1 MVDSFLY
8 WTLIVAFSFIFLYF
22 FQSLLIGLLF
32 TRKTRRPPIEK
43 EDIWLIMDFF
53 CYRFRFAIWFAAAAA
68 AIKEIFCIY
77 FAAVLFCCWCY
88 FTFSYCCMEEQL
100 WSCLTETRFNATY
113 LKQLFFSRY
122 SLYTNQYM
130 TLNDVVGKDS
140 QAFPSMTFRNDI
152 VAVFFISYQNIA
164 STTRRRSSRWFCF
177 FYQLLSVS
185 CYLFCWNRQ
194 TRGHTWKYYL
204 SSNFQLL
211 KLCILSFFFLFN
223 YSIISIF
230 NILFSGRSFNSRFLD
245 QFTFHSL
252 LQLNRIFFDDVFCR
266 TFNFLYHC
274 FSVIS
279 SVSECAC
286 MCAFH
291 REWDTMSERKMLV
304 ADCCCY
310 WNVKYWS

>member
-1 MVDSFLY
+1 MCVNGGFFLILNTDCRLFVY
-8 WTLIVAFSFIFLYF
+8 FLYF
-22 FQSLLIGLLF
+22 SQSLLIGLLF

-43 EDIWLIMDFF
+43 EDIWYLINYGFF

-68 AIKEIFCIY
+68 AIKEIFCIS

-113 LKQLFFSRY
+113 LKQLFFFSRY

-177 FYQLLSVS
+177 FLSVVICILLSI
-185 CYLFCWNRQ
+185 
-194 TRGHTWKYYL
+194 
-204 SSNFQLL
+204 LL
-211 KLCILSFFFLFN
+211 KQTNTRTHLKILFIFKFSIVEIV
-223 YSIISIF
+223 YSIYS
-230 NILFSGRSFNSRFLD
+230 LFSFYLTIQSFS
-245 QFTFHSL
+245 
-252 LQLNRIFFDDVFCR
+252 I
-266 TFNFLYHC
+266 
-274 FSVIS
+274 
-279 SVSECAC
+279 
-286 MCAFH
+286 
-291 REWDTMSERKMLV
+291 
-304 ADCCCY
+304 
-310 WNVKYWS
+310 

>member
-1 MVDSFLY
+1 MRESDDTRPGFSMKQIQTKTKLTSSSVALAAWKNVECQWKTIFKILFNWLKKNQIRFVFIAASFFLFLCCRGEIELFCRCFNCALMVDSFLY
-8 WTLIVAFSFIFLYF
+8 WTLIVAFFVYFLYF

-43 EDIWLIMDFF
+43 EDIWYLINYGFF

-68 AIKEIFCIY
+68 AIKEIFCIS

-152 VAVFFISYQNIA
+152 VAVF
-164 STTRRRSSRWFCF
+164 
-177 FYQLLSVS
+177 
-185 CYLFCWNRQ
+185 LF
-194 TRGHTWKYYL
+194 L
-204 SSNFQLL
+204 
-211 KLCILSFFFLFN
+211 I
-223 YSIISIF
+223 
-230 NILFSGRSFNSRFLD
+230 
-245 QFTFHSL
+245 
-252 LQLNRIFFDDVFCR
+252 RI
-266 TFNFLYHC
+266 
-274 FSVIS
+274 
-279 SVSECAC
+279 
-286 MCAFH
+286 
-291 REWDTMSERKMLV
+291 
-304 ADCCCY
+304 
-310 WNVKYWS
+310 